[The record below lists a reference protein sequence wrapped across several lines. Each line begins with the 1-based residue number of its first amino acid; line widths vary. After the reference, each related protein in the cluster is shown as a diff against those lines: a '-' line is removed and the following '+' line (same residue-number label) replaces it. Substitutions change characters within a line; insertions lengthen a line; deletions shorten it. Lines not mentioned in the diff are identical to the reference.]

1 MEKRVRAIVIRNRK
15 ILVIERRLPNES
27 YLVFPGGGVELKD
40 RSERIAL
47 KRECIE
53 EAGVNID
60 ILSKVWERTFCKQTE
75 IFYLCDIG
83 NQKIQKGNGPE
94 YDKNNL
100 NYKGTHKP
108 KWISLKKLKNYD
120 LKPTE
125 LKNFLI
131 KLNEKAEL
139 LIQRDNS
146 HNFNNKERKFN
157 GLLIGGKKKIFYKI
171 SDEISYKKE
180 IAGYK
185 KIKKFYPVPKIINYF
200 NFKKAGVI
208 FFEFENSIKKN
219 QGLLN
224 DLSTLQS
231 PLFLKRYNKILN
243 LYRKIFLKSLKKI
256 KKSEN
261 SIFFQERILTRVK
274 KYYDENF
281 LNSFERVIVN
291 FNGIKLKLYPKKIIK
306 ELELF
311 FDEKEKNRWGVISQ
325 GDPISLNIG
334 IKPIFFDFH
343 VSGYNYLMAEFA
355 TFFWSNLA
363 LDDYFALI
371 YNPNSY
377 INHEKSFEQLNKV
390 QCQKNILNYKINS
403 IRKKILILY
412 LKKVINPCLEA
423 IKQKEKNYEWYK
435 EFKNFIAMRII
446 SVFNLKDMS
455 RKDQLLSLAYLQL
468 FFENNITDTKTL
480 IKIFLK

>member
-1 MEKRVRAIVIRNRK
+1 MEKRVRAIVIKDRK
-15 ILVIERRLPNES
+15 ILVIERKLLNEH
-27 YLVFPGGGVELKD
+27 YWVFPGGSVELKD
-40 RSERIAL
+40 TSKKNAL

-53 EAGVNID
+53 EIGVNVK
-60 ILSKVWERTFCKQTE
+60 ILSKVWERIFRKQTE

-108 KWISLKKLKNYD
+108 KWISLKKLNDYD
-120 LKPTE
+120 IRPIE
-125 LKNFLI
+125 LKEFLV
-131 KLNEKAEL
+131 KLIERIEQQHN
-139 LIQRDNS
+139 

-157 GLLIGGKKKIFYKI
+157 GLIIGGKKKIFYKI
-171 SDEISYKKE
+171 SDEVSYKKE

-219 QGLLN
+219 EGLLN
-224 DLSTLQS
+224 DPSTLQS
-231 PLFLKRYNKILN
+231 LTFLKRYNKILN

-256 KKSEN
+256 TKSEN
-261 SIFFQERILTRVK
+261 SIFFKERLSARVK

-281 LNSFERVIVN
+281 LNSFEGVIVK
-291 FNGIKLKLYPKKIIK
+291 FNGIELKLQPKKILK

-311 FDEKEKNRWGVISQ
+311 FDRKEKCHWGVISQ

-343 VSGYNYLMAEFA
+343 VAGYNYLMAEFA

-390 QCQKNILNYKINS
+390 QCQKNTLNHKINS

-412 LKKVINPCLEA
+412 LKKVINPCLET
-423 IKQKEKNYEWYK
+423 IERKENCYEWYK

-446 SVFNLKDMS
+446 GVFNLKEMS

-468 FFENNITDTKTL
+468 FFENNITETKNL
-480 IKIFLK
+480 IKVFLK